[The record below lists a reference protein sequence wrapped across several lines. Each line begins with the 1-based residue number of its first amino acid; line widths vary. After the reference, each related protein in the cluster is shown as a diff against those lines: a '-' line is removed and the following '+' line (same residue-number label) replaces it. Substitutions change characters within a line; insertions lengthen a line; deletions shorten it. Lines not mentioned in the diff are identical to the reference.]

1 MWAKGPNTVNIL
13 HDYFLPWQERVRLS
27 LANQPADAPLSSS
40 ITTPTSSRFLPWII
54 LSPNHGG
61 AFELSY
67 YHQTMLISFD
77 YLCTKQAPIRPHLI
91 IVLSLPSTSR
101 VTWSIFSIQSTHQY
115 LSSAYPHTKDK
126 CTRQVSPVH
135 EIGHIFPLS
144 SVPTYIA
151 VQCIAYHGIRVVIKV
166 ELNAIGMN
174 KNRMIC
180 WTEF

>member
-1 MWAKGPNTVNIL
+1 MPHCL
-13 HDYFLPWQERVRLS
+13 RQSPRLPPPDFS
-27 LANQPADAPLSSS
+27 L
-40 ITTPTSSRFLPWII
+40 
-54 LSPNHGG
+54 
-61 AFELSY
+61 ELSY
-67 YHQTMLISFD
+67 HQITVVPLNYLTITKPCSYLFN

-101 VTWSIFSIQSTHQY
+101 VTWSIFSIQSAHQY

-151 VQCIAYHGIRVVIKV
+151 VQCIVYHGIRVVIKV

-174 KNRMIC
+174 MNRMIC
-180 WTEF
+180 WTKF